1 MKEFF
6 GKDNTSNKD
15 RHTKLLT
22 KILAKWLAYIPDW
35 REGSPTLVG
44 RQGSLCDISGRG
56 GKEEKSSE
64 KDLQLTPCS

>member
-22 KILAKWLAYIPDW
+22 KILAKWSAYIAD
-35 REGSPTLVG
+35 
-44 RQGSLCDISGRG
+44 
-56 GKEEKSSE
+56 
-64 KDLQLTPCS
+64 